1 LTSDFGMKTYPKE
14 AWPTRF
20 STSLLRIA
28 PRKQC
33 EIRPY
38 LPWNANRK
46 SQALYQT
53 VLFPM
58 AFTIQWHL
66 KVISVISQVIV
77 QASRDVSATAVLLVL
92 NFFDSAYLNGVPGL
106 NGL

>member
-1 LTSDFGMKTYPKE
+1 
-14 AWPTRF
+14 
-20 STSLLRIA
+20 
-28 PRKQC
+28 
-33 EIRPY
+33 
-38 LPWNANRK
+38 
-46 SQALYQT
+46 
-53 VLFPM
+53 M